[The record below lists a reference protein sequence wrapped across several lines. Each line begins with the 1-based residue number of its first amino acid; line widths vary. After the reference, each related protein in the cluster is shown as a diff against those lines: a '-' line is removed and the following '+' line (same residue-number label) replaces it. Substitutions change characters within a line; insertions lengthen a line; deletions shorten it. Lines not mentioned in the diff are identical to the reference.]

1 MTDILINSCYALAC
15 MAAFIGSIQVYCKMN
30 LMDEKTVI
38 RTIQITVGV
47 VIALIA
53 IAQIL
58 G

>member
-15 MAAFIGSIQVYCKMN
+15 MAAFIRSIQVHCKMN
-30 LMDEKTVI
+30 LMDEKAVF
-38 RTIQITVGV
+38 RAIQITVGI
-47 VIALIA
+47 VIGLIA